1 MQGSF
6 VCVDS
11 FAMNDYCWPYP
22 CEYQLDEMETV
33 VGCFAMKVAD
43 SNHNISALSDTVC
56 MDIYECLDYTL
67 PNVFTPNGDG
77 INDVYQPIPPYRGV
91 VKVDMKIYN
100 RWGRRVFSTT
110 DPDILWDGSDENSH
124 QPCSEGVFYYSC
136 EVTVRTLTGEYSYPL
151 HGSITLIR

>member
-1 MQGSF
+1 MG
-6 VCVDS
+6 
-11 FAMNDYCWPYP
+11 
-22 CEYQLDEMETV
+22 LV

-43 SNHNISALSDTVC
+43 SNHNVSVLSDTVC
-56 MDIYECLDYTL
+56 FDIYDCLEYNL

-91 VKVDMKIYN
+91 EKVNMKIYN

-136 EVTVRTLTGEYSYPL
+136 EVTVRTLTGEYTYPL